1 MKKTLFVISTFL
13 LLWGCQKNAPQN
25 EAEPTVIEPVA
36 GIDLNEIKERGRLI
50 AITGY
55 SATGY
60 FIYKGQPMG
69 YEYELL
75 ESLAKHLGL
84 VIEIRIARDM
94 DDIFRMLNSG
104 EGDLIAHGLTITKER
119 MKKVTF
125 TKYHSLTRQVLV
137 QRKPQNWR
145 EMKLHEIDR
154 RLIRNPIDL
163 IEKKIQVR
171 RGSSYYSRLVNLS
184 DEIGGDIEIVEV
196 PGNIATEELISQVAH
211 GEIEYT
217 IADENIALINQAY
230 YSNLDVGTAVSF
242 PQRIAWAVR
251 KSSPELLAAIN
262 DWITAMKDCTDY
274 YVIYNKYFKN
284 RRAFRERIR
293 SDYYSLTGGGISKYD
308 NLIREN
314 AGVLKWDWRLLAS
327 LIYQESQFDP
337 QTKSWAGAVGLMQLM
352 PKTAAQFGGQN
363 LSDPAD
369 NIKAG
374 SNYLKWLDDYWKNI
388 PDSTERL
395 KFVLASYNAGQGHI
409 ADARRLTAKYERD
422 YDVWDDNVAYYIL
435 KKANREYFN
444 DEVVEYGYCR
454 GEEPLN
460 YVEEILERYEH
471 YMKLVE

>member
-1 MKKTLFVISTFL
+1 MKKTLLVISTFL
-13 LLWGCQKNAPQN
+13 LLWGCQKNAPQS

-36 GIDLNEIKERGRLI
+36 GIDLGEIKERGKLI

-55 SATGY
+55 NATGY

-84 VIEIRIARDM
+84 EIEIRIARNM
-94 DDIFRMLNSG
+94 NDIFKTLNSG

-119 MKKVTF
+119 TKRVTF
-125 TKYHSLTRQVLV
+125 TKYHNLSRQVLV
-137 QRKPQNWR
+137 QRKPENWR
-145 EMKLHEIDR
+145 QLKLHEIDK

-163 IEKKIQVR
+163 IGKKVYVR

-184 DEIGGDIEIVEV
+184 EEIGGDIEIIEV
-196 PGNIATEELISQVAH
+196 PGNVSTEELISQVAL
-211 GEIEYT
+211 GEIEFT

-230 YSNLDVGTAVSF
+230 HSDLDVGTAVSF

-251 KSSPELLAAIN
+251 KTSPELLAAVD
-262 DWITAMKDCTDY
+262 DWITVMKDCTDY

-308 NLIREN
+308 ELIREN

-337 QTKSWAGAVGLMQLM
+337 LTKSWAGAVGLMQLM
-352 PKTAAQFGGQN
+352 PKTGAQFGGKN
-363 LSDPAD
+363 LSDPAE

-374 SNYLKWLDDYWKNI
+374 TAFLKWLDDYWKDI
-388 PDSTERL
+388 PDSTEQL
-395 KFVLASYNAGQGHI
+395 KFILASYNAGQGHI
-409 ADARRLTAKYERD
+409 ADARRLTEKFGRYPN
-422 YDVWDDNVAYYIL
+422 VWEDNVAYYIL

-444 DEVVEYGYCR
+444 DEVVKYGYCR
-454 GEEPLN
+454 GEEPFN
-460 YVEEILERYEH
+460 YVDEILERYEH